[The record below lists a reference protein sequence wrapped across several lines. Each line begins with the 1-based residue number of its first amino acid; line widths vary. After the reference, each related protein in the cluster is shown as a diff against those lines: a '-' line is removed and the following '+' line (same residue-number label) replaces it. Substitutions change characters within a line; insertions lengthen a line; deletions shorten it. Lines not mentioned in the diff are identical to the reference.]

1 MHRPSKT
8 IVSCGNNRLVQVPQ
22 AGEPDARRPVYETR
36 VVPGVNSLEVEV
48 IAGPPRG
55 APKIGSGQ
63 EIEYEKFTVF
73 IHLQKA

>member
-22 AGEPDARRPVYETR
+22 AEEPDPRRLIHETR
-36 VVPGVNSLEVEV
+36 IVPGVNSIEVEV

-55 APKIGSGQ
+55 ALKVGSGQ

-73 IHLQKA
+73 VHLQRP